1 MKAILPNT
9 FLIKPADD
17 FVRLGKNNDGGYII
31 SKSDINNSEVLI
43 SLGISDDWSFEE
55 NFNKLKKITIYAYD
69 ASINKK
75 LFYKK
80 ILENF
85 INLRHP
91 KKVFA
96 LIFKLIKYSKFFSK
110 NNINHIEQYVGL
122 NTNDVNYCTFDEV
135 LNKTKSNNIFLK
147 IDIEG
152 SEYRFLDR
160 IIKNQNKFTGLAIE
174 FHDCDIHL
182 NKIKDFINNFNLRL
196 IHAHANNYAPIRLN
210 DKLPLALKLTFSKYS
225 NISKIKPLPNTLDMP
240 NNRNKDEIELII
252 SRYKS

>member
-1 MKAILPNT
+1 MKAVLPNT
-9 FLIKPADD
+9 FEIKPADD

-31 SKSDINNSEVLI
+31 SNSDINNSEVLI

-55 NFNKLKKITIYAYD
+55 NFNELKNITIYAYD

-75 LFYKK
+75 LFYKN

-91 KKVFA
+91 KKIFTS
-96 LIFKLIKYSKFFSK
+96 IFKLIEYSKFFSK
-110 NNINHIEQYVGL
+110 NNVSHIEQYVGL
-122 NTNDVNYCTFDEV
+122 NTNNINYCTFDEV
-135 LNKTKSNNIFLK
+135 LNITKSNNIFLK

-152 SEYRFLDR
+152 SEYRFLDS
-160 IIKNQNKFTGLAIE
+160 IIQNQNRFTGLAIE

-182 NKIKDFINNFNLRL
+182 KKIEEFMNNFDLRL

-210 DKLPLALKLTFSKYS
+210 DNLPLALELTFSKYS
-225 NISKIKPLPNTLDMP
+225 NISKKKPLPNILDMP
-240 NNRNKDEIELII
+240 NNKNIEEIELII
-252 SRYKS
+252 S

>member
-1 MKAILPNT
+1 MKAVLPNT
-9 FLIKPADD
+9 FEIKPADD

-31 SKSDINNSEVLI
+31 SNSDINNSEVLI

-55 NFNKLKKITIYAYD
+55 NFNELKNITIYAYD

-75 LFYKK
+75 LFYKN

-91 KKVFA
+91 KKIFTS
-96 LIFKLIKYSKFFSK
+96 IFKLIEYSKFFSK
-110 NNINHIEQYVGL
+110 NNVSHIEQYVGL
-122 NTNDVNYCTFDEV
+122 NTNNINYCTFDEV
-135 LNKTKSNNIFLK
+135 LNITKSNNIFLK

-152 SEYRFLDR
+152 SEYRFLDS
-160 IIKNQNKFTGLAIE
+160 IIQNQNRFTGLAIE

-182 NKIKDFINNFNLRL
+182 KKIEEFINNFDLRL

-210 DKLPLALKLTFSKYS
+210 DNLPLALELTFSKYS
-225 NISKIKPLPNTLDMP
+225 NISKKKPLPNILDMP
-240 NNRNKDEIELII
+240 NNKNIEEIELII
-252 SRYKS
+252 S